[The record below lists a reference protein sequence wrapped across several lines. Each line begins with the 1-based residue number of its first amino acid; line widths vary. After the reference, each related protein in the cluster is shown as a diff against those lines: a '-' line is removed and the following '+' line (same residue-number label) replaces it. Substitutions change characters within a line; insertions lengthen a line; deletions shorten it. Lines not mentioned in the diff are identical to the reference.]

1 MARRP
6 GTVLTERDLRL
17 FGYLAVARYLS
28 AAQVQKLVADH
39 ASPQVAYRRLRRLC
53 QPSRHGLDQ
62 PYLRRYDFRRP
73 DGVNF
78 PMWALSPL
86 GWAEAEKVVPY
97 VTQPRTPRELGWQF
111 LQHELLLTDILVELI
126 RALRK
131 APEAPITDLPFRW
144 FSEPEDQLAFSLY
157 DSEGGLMTPAALRPD
172 AILEAPGI
180 PRRFF
185 IEAETG
191 AHSITTVSP
200 LNYGVVL
207 KKLQRYA
214 AYFTGFV
221 EKVSDATWYS
231 RVFPDRLFPELV
243 FAVHAVGR
251 RERVEGA
258 IKKYLGDAKP
268 VVPFAVRVM
277 TFREAPDVFSALLRG
292 APVPRCR
299 ILTID
304 EQKAVR
310 IRDGYNALVSALNAI
325 VKTVEKHNHTHPQLP
340 IRLPAVERETV
351 VGMAELIKYEL
362 LGEARGPAKWSA
374 KLIDPSTRATA
385 AGRAT

>member
-28 AAQVQKLVADH
+28 AEQVQKLVADH

-53 QPSRHGLDQ
+53 QPSRHGADE
-62 PYLRRYDFRRP
+62 PYLRRYNFRRS

-111 LQHELLLTDILVELI
+111 LQHEVLLTDILVGLI
-126 RALRK
+126 LALRE
-131 APEAPITDLPFRW
+131 APHAPITDLPFRW
-144 FSEPEDQLAFSLY
+144 FSEPEEQLAFSLY
-157 DSEGGLMTPAALRPD
+157 DSEAGLMTPTALRPD
-172 AILEAPGI
+172 AILEAPGM

-191 AHSITTVSP
+191 SHSITTASP

-214 AYFTGFV
+214 AYFTGFI
-221 EKVSDATWYS
+221 EKGSDATWYS
-231 RVFPDRLFPELV
+231 RAFPDRMFPELV
-243 FAVHAVGR
+243 FVVHAVGR

-258 IKKYLGDAKP
+258 VRKYLGDARS
-268 VVPFAVRVM
+268 VTPFAVRVM
-277 TFREAPDVFSALLRG
+277 TFQEAPSVFSALLRG
-292 APVPRCR
+292 APVPRSR

-304 EQKAVR
+304 DQKALR
-310 IRDGYNALVSALNAI
+310 IRDGYNALVSALNAV
-325 VKTVEKHNHTHPQLP
+325 VKAVENHNHRHPQLRIP
-340 IRLPAVERETV
+340 LPVVPRETV
-351 VGMAELIKYEL
+351 VGMAELIKYDL
-362 LGEARGPAKWSA
+362 LGEARAPAKWSA
-374 KLIDPSTRATA
+374 KLVEPRTRAA
-385 AGRAT
+385 AVGRAT

>member
-28 AAQVQKLVADH
+28 AEQVQKLVADH

-53 QPSRHGLDQ
+53 QPSRHGADE
-62 PYLRRYDFRRP
+62 PYLRRYDFRRS

-111 LQHELLLTDILVELI
+111 LQHEVLLTDILVGLI
-126 RALRK
+126 LALRE
-131 APEAPITDLPFRW
+131 APHAPITDLPFRW
-144 FSEPEDQLAFSLY
+144 FSEPEEQLAFSLY
-157 DSEGGLMTPAALRPD
+157 DSEAGLMTPTALRPD
-172 AILEAPGI
+172 AILEAPGM

-191 AHSITTVSP
+191 SHSITTASP

-221 EKVSDATWYS
+221 EKGSDATWYS
-231 RVFPDRLFPELV
+231 RAFPDRMFPELV
-243 FAVHAVGR
+243 FVVHAVGR

-258 IKKYLGDAKP
+258 VKKYLGDARP
-268 VVPFAVRVM
+268 MTPFAVRVV
-277 TFREAPDVFSALLRG
+277 TFQEALDVLSALLRG
-292 APVPRCR
+292 GPVPHSR
-299 ILTID
+299 ILVIE
-304 EQKAVR
+304 EQKALR
-310 IRDGYNALVSALNAI
+310 IRDGYNALVSALNSV
-325 VKTVEKHNHTHPQLP
+325 VKAVEIHNHRHPQLRIP
-340 IRLPAVERETV
+340 LPVVPRETV
-351 VGMAELIKYEL
+351 VGMAELIKYDL
-362 LGEARGPAKWSA
+362 LGEARGPAKWAA
-374 KLIDPSTRATA
+374 KLVDQHMRATA
-385 AGRAT
+385 AVRVT

>member
-17 FGYLAVARYLS
+17 FGYLAVARVLS
-28 AAQVQKLVADH
+28 AEQVQKLVVGD

-53 QPSRHGLDQ
+53 QPSRHGADA
-62 PYLRRYDFRRP
+62 PYLRRYDFRRS

-86 GWAEAEKVVPY
+86 GWAEAENVISY
-97 VTQPRTPRELGWQF
+97 VKQPGIPRELGWQF
-111 LQHELLLTDILVELI
+111 LQHEVLLTDIFVELVLAI
-126 RALRK
+126 RQS
-131 APEAPITDLPFRW
+131 PDAPITDLPFRW
-144 FSEPEDQLAFSLY
+144 FSEPEEQLTFSLY
-157 DSEGGLMTPAALRPD
+157 DSDAGLMTPAALKPD

-191 AHSITTVSP
+191 SHSITTASP
-200 LNYGVVL
+200 LNYGVVT

-221 EKVSDATWYS
+221 EKGSDATWYS
-231 RVFPDRLFPELV
+231 RAFPDRMFPELV
-243 FAVHAVGR
+243 FVVHAVGR

-258 IKKYLGDAKP
+258 IKKYLGDTRP
-268 VVPFAVRVM
+268 MTPFAVRVV
-277 TFREAPDVFSALLRG
+277 TFDEAPGVIGALVRG
-292 APVPRCR
+292 APVPRAR

-304 EQKAVR
+304 EQKALR
-310 IRDGYNALVSALNAI
+310 IRDGYNALVGALNAA
-325 VKTVEKHNHTHPQLP
+325 VKALEEHNRRHPQLRIP
-340 IRLPAVERETV
+340 PPAVPRETV
-351 VGMAELIKYEL
+351 IGMAELIKYEL
-362 LGEARGPAKWSA
+362 LGEARGPAKWAA
-374 KLIDPSTRATA
+374 KLVAPGARAVSAVRT
-385 AGRAT
+385 T